1 MKALVILTLALLTNA
16 AVAAGPVKVGTSV
29 DYNVKVEQGGQ
40 ADTGM
45 MNLTI
50 LSHNATEKKY
60 NVRGTVVFAG
70 ATQQSDNWMEA
81 SSVEN
86 GGYILANCAKA
97 GGTEEEVTVPAGRY
111 NTCHIVQN
119 DTSKG
124 YVGDFWVSDVP
135 FMIVK
140 SVEVQNGETV
150 SLELTAIK

>member
-1 MKALVILTLALLTNA
+1 MKALVVLTLALLTNV

-29 DYNVKVEQGGQ
+29 DYNAKVEQGGQ
-40 ADTGM
+40 TNAGT
-45 MNLTI
+45 MNLTV
-50 LSHNATEKKY
+50 LSHNAVEKKY

-81 SSVEN
+81 NSVEN
-86 GGYILANCAKA
+86 GGIILANCDKA
-97 GGTEEEVTVPAGRY
+97 GGTAEEITVPAGKY

-119 DTSKG
+119 DPAKG
-124 YVGDFWVSDVP
+124 YVGAFWVADVP